1 MLLAITVSFLG
12 GQTFSKYVTE
22 IKGSGKAEVAAW
34 SFKAYGENE
43 QTQTVNLASTVNDA
57 TLLNN
62 KIAPGTKG
70 SFVIRIDGRGSDVG
84 INYNLKAVN
93 ETQRPQNLIYTCK
106 GITYPDIEHLM
117 AASGGTIDA
126 NDPEKVKEAVN
137 KAKDDAVDILKTTK
151 DKAVELSQSEQFK
164 TTLTAGK
171 DFLVGAGG
179 MLADGLKAGADIL
192 MRNEQIKKVVDQAD
206 EKLDVLRESE
216 SLRNAVDTAEEV
228 TGKVT
233 EAVFGGIKKFFDKE
247 ANRSEP
253 PAVKNDTEEEA

>member
-1 MLLAITVSFLG
+1 MSKKKKIIATTAMLLAITVSFLG

-43 QTQTVNLASTVNDA
+43 HLASTVNDA

-126 NDPEKVKEAVN
+126 NDPEKVKEVVVEWLWPYETQTTSNPAELIKN
-137 KAKDDAVDILKTTK
+137 DAEDTK
-151 DKAVELSQSEQFK
+151 DGQTISDYTF
-164 TTLTAGK
+164 
-171 DFLVGAGG
+171 
-179 MLADGLKAGADIL
+179 DI
-192 MRNEQIKKVVDQAD
+192 V
-206 EKLDVLRESE
+206 
-216 SLRNAVDTAEEV
+216 V
-228 TGKVT
+228 TGTQVIPST
-233 EAVFGGIKKFFDKE
+233 
-247 ANRSEP
+247 ANE
-253 PAVKNDTEEEA
+253 

>member
-1 MLLAITVSFLG
+1 MSKKKKIIATTAMLLAITASFLG

-126 NDPEKVKEAVN
+126 NDPEKVKEVVVEWLWPYETQTTSNPAELIKN
-137 KAKDDAVDILKTTK
+137 DAEDTK
-151 DKAVELSQSEQFK
+151 DGQTISDYTF
-164 TTLTAGK
+164 
-171 DFLVGAGG
+171 
-179 MLADGLKAGADIL
+179 DI
-192 MRNEQIKKVVDQAD
+192 V
-206 EKLDVLRESE
+206 
-216 SLRNAVDTAEEV
+216 V
-228 TGKVT
+228 TGTQVIPST
-233 EAVFGGIKKFFDKE
+233 
-247 ANRSEP
+247 ANE
-253 PAVKNDTEEEA
+253 

>member
-1 MLLAITVSFLG
+1 MSKKKKIIATTAMLLAITVSFLG

-126 NDPEKVKEAVN
+126 NDPEKMAQHVYDYTKEVIEKFQETGIEIGMVQVGN
-137 KAKDDAVDILKTTK
+137 EITK
-151 DKAVELSQSEQFK
+151 DKPL
-164 TTLTAGK
+164 G
-171 DFLVGAGG
+171 
-179 MLADGLKAGADIL
+179 IL
-192 MRNEQIKKVVDQAD
+192 
-206 EKLDVLRESE
+206 
-216 SLRNAVDTAEEV
+216 
-228 TGKVT
+228 
-233 EAVFGGIKKFFDKE
+233 
-247 ANRSEP
+247 
-253 PAVKNDTEEEA
+253 